1 MDIVADSYWPNS
13 IKTSERTKRGLSEK
27 ILIKSSKTKIPREFS
42 KFLSSSEN
50 KKRMIELLFD
60 VFEKNCV
67 KMLNLIKSNKLVISM
82 EDSCRS
88 LTLSAA
94 EDVQCLTSNQ
104 EEADTKIFLHCA
116 QILKE
121 NDTDI
126 VVIRSPSGDTDILV
140 LLLF

>member
-1 MDIVADSYWPNS
+1 MDVVADSYWPNS
-13 IKTSERTKRGLSEK
+13 IKASERTKRGLSEK

-82 EDSCRS
+82 EDS
-88 LTLSAA
+88 
-94 EDVQCLTSNQ
+94 
-104 EEADTKIFLHCA
+104 
-116 QILKE
+116 
-121 NDTDI
+121 
-126 VVIRSPSGDTDILV
+126 
-140 LLLF
+140 